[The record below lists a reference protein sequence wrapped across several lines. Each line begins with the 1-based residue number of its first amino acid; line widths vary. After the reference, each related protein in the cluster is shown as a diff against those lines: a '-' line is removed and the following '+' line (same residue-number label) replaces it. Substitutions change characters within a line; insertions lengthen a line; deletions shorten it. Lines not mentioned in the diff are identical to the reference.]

1 MKARFFRSDAM
12 SERLG
17 ETPEVVVEAEWF
29 QLTYDG
35 LRAAPDGHNI
45 AYYVGFEDEWRHDG
59 VAYSDVVL
67 FDPRNPELCPECG
80 QPDNCGDCN
89 HKRAPE
95 YDDGRD
101 VRHEQLRRRLGEDEY
116 LRMEARIDAD
126 KEA

>member
-1 MKARFFRSDAM
+1 MKARFFRSDTM

-67 FDPRNPELCPECG
+67 YVE
-80 QPDNCGDCN
+80 
-89 HKRAPE
+89 
-95 YDDGRD
+95 
-101 VRHEQLRRRLGEDEY
+101 
-116 LRMEARIDAD
+116 DAD